1 MLPDTGFAPDGFA
14 SASGGHRAHGGRPQA
29 ARLYGR
35 FAAFVRDGKWKLV
48 AKGPT
53 AIWELYDMEADRS
66 EMIDMSGVFP
76 VIADKMA
83 GQWETWANDAN
94 VFPWPWEPYQRK
106 FRSQK

>member
-1 MLPDTGFAPDGFA
+1 
-14 SASGGHRAHGGRPQA
+14 
-29 ARLYGR
+29 
-35 FAAFVRDGKWKLV
+35 VRDGKWKLV